1 MYWQHEYLRE
11 AATMTRNQT
20 YRIDLPETG
29 LLSALVLE
37 VSADAVSGLGL
48 GGGSWRLIDHL
59 GLVEVIGNGAQVIKS
74 ANWKHLSFLDWLH
87 LGVTP
92 PHFWRNYATN
102 TQFEYLAVLFGRTL
116 KDKEFGLDLSR
127 WDNVEL
133 RITNSATSSTH
144 GNDPS
149 VDIKQIFLREPP
161 SAGYK
166 GYVRSE
172 IWREWTTVQDET
184 KYHSLPTEFPIS
196 SVVVQGVPGVDAN
209 FVANTGFAN
218 MMDDINFRLRGGTR
232 QVFKGGLDHLMVEN
246 YLERGQNVI
255 VAGQA
260 DVTADK
266 GVAFDV
272 GRSWGRA
279 GISGSKDGA
288 VSATIP
294 TIIAD
299 NTDFTA
305 SFEARE
311 ADSPVEL
318 IKVGMGYMEAAW
330 LWHNHDL
337 SPEGMLDPASDAPI
351 DLDIHTRNAS
361 SAASGTNRII
371 LERLVSG

>member
-48 GGGSWRLIDHL
+48 GGGSWRLIDYL

-74 ANWKHLSFLDWLH
+74 VNWKHLHYLDWLH
-87 LGVTP
+87 LGVVP

-102 TQFEYLAVLFGRTL
+102 TQFEYLAILFGRTL

-144 GNDPS
+144 GGDPS

-161 SAGYK
+161 TGGYK
-166 GYVRSE
+166 GYLRSE
-172 IWREWTTVQDET
+172 IWREWTTVADET
-184 KYHSLPTEFPIS
+184 KYHSLPVEFPIAT
-196 SVVVQGVPGVDAN
+196 VALQAVPGVDAN
-209 FVANTGFAN
+209 FVANTGFSN
-218 MMDDINFRLRGGTR
+218 LMYDIDFKLRGGTR

-246 YLERGQNVI
+246 YLERGANVI

-288 VSATIP
+288 VSAVIP

-318 IKVGMGYMEAAW
+318 VKIGMGYMECAH
-330 LWHNHDL
+330 LWHNHTL
-337 SPEGMLDPASDAPI
+337 APEEMLDPSSDAPI
-351 DLDIHTRNAS
+351 DLNIQTRNAS